1 MIGPL
6 NGVKSKDKYEEGE
19 RRLNSFRFEN
29 LYTNCT
35 VYTRPYPSRQSTA
48 LHSPLLTH
56 SKKLAKTVIAQ
67 GIGVNVDQSGGVM
80 ETGIA

>member
-35 VYTRPYPSRQSTA
+35 VYSTRPYPSRQSTA
-48 LHSPLLTH
+48 LHS
-56 SKKLAKTVIAQ
+56 KKLAKTAIAQ